1 MILLFILAVYLPI
14 DSWQNELIEEMQV
27 RGVHFT
33 RFPSV
38 RPYDIAEFDFTDDHF
53 LSDRLWLPSLSGK
66 VYYDTITVLRLKP
79 SVYYDWSNFSMC
91 VQPVVK
97 FGEDSLPPDKVFAD
111 LFSSDYERAY
121 VKYASKHFGVF
132 IGRERF
138 AIGPSPRYNLLL
150 SGYSAPMDWLHFSL
164 QSGKLKFS
172 YYLSR
177 LDNMYTKRLEYVG
190 DTIIERIDATRYLS
204 IRRLDFSPTE
214 WLSVSFAEGA
224 TFGGED
230 HILGIYDFNPVI
242 LLHTYQ
248 YNRDNDANLFFH
260 LDAKIFLK
268 NFCFYGAL
276 LVDDYQLE
284 SDPNN
289 EPNHLGINVGFE
301 CADPFNVSN
310 IFWMIEY
317 TAVTRYTYCHFV
329 PYQRYQYLDTPIG
342 SPFGPGYDEVY
353 TKFFYHLNPKLDLYS
368 QMSYFRKGEAA
379 IEALWPIPEYPRLPG
394 TLFPPENF
402 LFGTIQKSFEIGF
415 GLRFFH
421 RHSIVSDFYIGYL
434 QCKNY
439 QNRINETKKIPF
451 FRLTIDIINLFDL

>member
-14 DSWQNELIEEMQV
+14 DSWQNELVEEMQV

-38 RPYDIAEFDFTDDHF
+38 RPYDIAELDLADGHF
-53 LSDRLWLPSLSGK
+53 LSDRLWLPNLSGK
-66 VYYDTITVLRLKP
+66 AYYDTITVLRLKP
-79 SVYYDWSNFSMC
+79 SVYYDWSGFSIC

-97 FGEDSLPPDKVFAD
+97 FGDDSLPPDKVFAD
-111 LFSSDYERAY
+111 LFSADYERAY
-121 VKYASKHFGVF
+121 VKYQSEHAGIF

-150 SGYSAPMDWLHFSL
+150 SGHSAPMDWLHFSL
-164 QSGKLKFS
+164 QSRKLKFS

-190 DTIIERIDATRYLS
+190 DTIVEYIDAARYLS
-204 IRRLDFSPTE
+204 IRRLDFSPAE
-214 WLSVSFAEGA
+214 WLNVSFTEGA
-224 TFGGED
+224 TFGGKD

-242 LLHTYQ
+242 LLHAYQ
-248 YNRDNDANLFFH
+248 YNRDKDANIFFH

-268 NFCFYGAL
+268 NLCFYGAL

-289 EPNHLGINVGFE
+289 EPNHLGVNVGFE
-301 CADPFNVSN
+301 WADPFNVSN

-353 TKFFYHLNPKLDLYS
+353 TKFSYHLNPKIDLYS

-379 IEALWPIPEYPRLPG
+379 IEAVWPIPEYPRVPG
-394 TLFPPENF
+394 TLFPEENF
-402 LFGTIQKSFEIGF
+402 LFGTIQKSVEIGF

-421 RHSIVSDFYIGYL
+421 HHSIVSDLYIGYL

-439 QNRINETKKIPF
+439 QNRINETKKIPV
-451 FRLTIDIINLFDL
+451 FRLTIDIINLFNL

>member
-1 MILLFILAVYLPI
+1 MILFFILSVYLPI
-14 DSWQNELIEEMQV
+14 DSWQNELVEEMQV

-38 RPYDIAEFDFTDDHF
+38 RPYDIAELEFADGHF
-53 LSDRLWLPSLSGK
+53 LSDRLWLPNFSGK
-66 VYYDTITVLRLKP
+66 AYYDTITVLRLKP
-79 SVYYDWSNFSMC
+79 SLYHDWSGFSIC
-91 VQPVVK
+91 VQPVIK
-97 FGEDSLPPDKVFAD
+97 FGDDSLPPDKVFAD
-111 LFSSDYERAY
+111 LFSADYERAY
-121 VKYASKHFGVF
+121 VKYQSKHAGVF

-164 QSGKLKFS
+164 QSRKFKFS

-190 DTIIERIDATRYLS
+190 DTIVEYIDATRYLS

-214 WLSVSFAEGA
+214 WLNVSFTEGA
-224 TFGGED
+224 TFGGKD
-230 HILGIYDFNPVI
+230 HILGISDFNPVI
-242 LLHTYQ
+242 LLHAYQ
-248 YNRDNDANLFFH
+248 YNRGNDANIFFH

-301 CADPFNVSN
+301 CADLFNVSN

-317 TAVTRYTYCHFV
+317 TAVSRYTYCHFV

-353 TKFFYHLNPKLDLYS
+353 TKFSYHLNPKIDLYS

-379 IEALWPIPEYPRLPG
+379 IEALWPIPEYPRVPG
-394 TLFPPENF
+394 TLFPEENF
-402 LFGTIQKSFEIGF
+402 LFGTIQESIEIGF

-421 RHSIVSDFYIGYL
+421 HHSIVSDFYIGYL

-439 QNRINETKKIPF
+439 QNRINETKKIPV
-451 FRLTIDIINLFDL
+451 FRLTIDILNLFNL